1 MIIFSYFYLFN
12 YYSIHLF
19 IYLFFYSFFYF
30 FIFFSALEADAT
42 TAIEKLQGQDLKGRK
57 LKLES
62 AVKKARG
69 RNALAAKE
77 DSSLPKED
85 SSLPKEEVA
94 VEEKEV
100 VAANIEKIEECVPE
114 IEGEGEKK
122 DKKLKKEK
130 KIKKDTTES
139 EIPKNDEKKSKK
151 MKIVTETVIFEKAK
165 VENPEI
171 VLSES
176 LVKETKIKKSK
187 KDDVATVKVVAPK
200 LSKKEEIPE
209 KVSVGTFHTCSSFF
223 CFHFAMF
230 YY

>member
-1 MIIFSYFYLFN
+1 MIYLFFYLFIN
-12 YYSIHLF
+12 LF
-19 IYLFFYSFFYF
+19 IYLFIFL
-30 FIFFSALEADAT
+30 FIYFFSALEADAT

-77 DSSLPKED
+77 DSSLPKE
-85 SSLPKEEVA
+85 EVA

-100 VAANIEKIEECVPE
+100 VAANIEKIEECVLE
-114 IEGEGEKK
+114 IEVEGEKK

-130 KIKKDTTES
+130 KIKKDTTER

-151 MKIVTETVIFEKAK
+151 MKIVTETVIFEKTK

-176 LVKETKIKKSK
+176 LVRKQKLKK
-187 KDDVATVKVVAPK
+187 VKRMMLLP
-200 LSKKEEIPE
+200 
-209 KVSVGTFHTCSSFF
+209 
-223 CFHFAMF
+223 
-230 YY
+230 